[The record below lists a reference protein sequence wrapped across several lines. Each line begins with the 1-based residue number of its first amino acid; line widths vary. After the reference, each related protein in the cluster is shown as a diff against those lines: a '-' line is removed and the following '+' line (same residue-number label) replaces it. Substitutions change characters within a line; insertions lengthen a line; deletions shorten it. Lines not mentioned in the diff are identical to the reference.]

1 MTIVKIAV
9 PVLRGKLNVLLD
21 KGRPWSL
28 IEHLI
33 LECLATRSSS
43 AAELAERGQIPRR
56 VVIESLIRLMRAGWV
71 QFVKHEKVMNFSV
84 TEAGREVAFS
94 SELPNFSKRLRKP
107 ISFIVD
113 QVVGQVF
120 RNREWFVEAEGVIHE
135 RTKNDHLIWIQPE
148 KEGLR
153 MDPGAFAATLL
164 EYDEK
169 LIDAASAGASRKYAL
184 LTVRDGIIE
193 NFPERDLPEL
203 RSIVLEAARS
213 APSSGKPEQKLFSV
227 PGIVAA
233 SGMTE
238 TENRRIAFD
247 LKDLILDGE
256 AHRKTLIEVIESA
269 ESRIYIHSTFIS
281 ATNFLDLFPHMKVA
295 IKRGVQIHVLWG
307 QNDDPEQLT
316 SSRRA
321 ISTLRE
327 DNRIRD
333 ANGSIT
339 IHPFSTKSHAKLI
352 VADSK
357 VDGKFMALVGSC
369 NWLSSGFHSYEA
381 SVRLRDPQIV
391 ADVVDKFARLVCAE
405 NGIWSDLATDFV
417 NLSRLLRKQP
427 SIGTANATARLVVG
441 PRHGDYILQARDDAK
456 KRVFLTSH
464 RLGSIA
470 NPSVLSAIKKLTE
483 KENMTAEVYFG
494 RSTGAVKGREKA
506 QTISDAALSGVSLIT
521 VSSPRLHAK
530 ILAWDDRSA
539 LVTSLNWLSGDPVDE
554 VDVKEVG
561 IYIESDGVASAI
573 VDNFAQA
580 KQ

>member
-33 LECLATRSSS
+33 LESLANRPSS
-43 AAELAERGQIPRR
+43 AAELAERGHIPRR

-71 QFVKHEKVMNFSV
+71 QFAKHEKVMSFSI
-84 TEAGREVAFS
+84 TDAGREVAFL
-94 SELPNFSKRLRKP
+94 SELPTFSKRLRKP

-120 RNREWFVEAEGVIHE
+120 RNREWFVEAENVIHE
-135 RTKNDHLIWIQPE
+135 RAKNDHLIWIQPE

-184 LTVRDGIIE
+184 LTVRDGIVE

-203 RSIVLEAARS
+203 RRIVLEAARS
-213 APSSGKPEQKLFSV
+213 APTSDQPEQKLFPV

-233 SGMTE
+233 SGVTE
-238 TENRRIAFD
+238 TADRRIIFD
-247 LKDLILDGE
+247 LKDLILDGD
-256 AHRKTLIEVIESA
+256 AHHKALIEVIESA
-269 ESRIYIHSTFIS
+269 GSRIYIHSTFIS
-281 ATNFLDLFPHMKVA
+281 ATCFLDLFPHMKVA
-295 IKRGVQIHVLWG
+295 INRGVQIHVLWG

-316 SSRRA
+316 SSRKA

-327 DNRIRD
+327 DDRVRD

-357 VDGKFMALVGSC
+357 VDGKFVALVGSC

-417 NLSRLLRKQP
+417 NLSKLLRKQP
-427 SIGTANATARLVVG
+427 SMGIANATARLVVG
-441 PRHGDYILQARDDAK
+441 PRHGDYILQARDAAQ

-470 NPSVLSAIKKLTE
+470 NPSVLSSIKKLTE
-483 KENMTAEVYFG
+483 RGNMTAEVYFG
-494 RSTGAVKGREKA
+494 RSTGPVKGREKT
-506 QTISDAALSGVSLIT
+506 QTMSDAALSGVSLIPI
-521 VSSPRLHAK
+521 SSPRLHAK
-530 ILAWDDRSA
+530 ILAWDDRFA
-539 LVTSLNWLSGDPVDE
+539 VVTSLNWLSGDPVDE

-561 IYIESDGVASAI
+561 IYLEADGVASAI
-573 VDNFAQA
+573 VNNFEQA